1 MTAQA
6 SKKSFQELAAALAP
20 AEQDSLRN
28 GQVVISGD
36 AGEYIARV
44 LVGASP
50 SLVWEVL
57 TDYANFHKFLPNVSA
72 SEVLETDDNR
82 TVVEQT
88 NNTQILLADIESTIQ
103 TENIERGQ
111 QRVDFTMTEGDL
123 KEFRGYWQITPVANN
138 AEQQDQTLIKQF
150 VVADADLGLMD
161 GTFYTVFQGALQ
173 TSLKAIQTE
182 IRRRQQQTD

>member
-1 MTAQA
+1 MTGQA

-44 LVGASP
+44 LVDASP

-72 SEVLETDDNR
+72 SEVLETDDSR

-123 KEFRGYWQITPVANN
+123 KEFRGYWQITPVNN

-161 GTFYTVFQGALQ
+161 GTFHAVFRGALQ

-182 IRRRQQQTD
+182 ISRRQQQTD